1 MKTGRRRKKE
11 TAPEEPRQASPEKDL
26 RAKVTR
32 PPAKKPAAA
41 GVPVPERSRL
51 GKAGLLIL
59 VGLVVFVCGS
69 LLISRACLGPRA
81 TSETYLPATADGSWT
96 TAVRLVVPQVEV
108 GEGWRS
114 DCETDPG
121 CTVVPGTCELRERRD
136 QYAERKV
143 DEYDDYAYN
152 IYYEETEDRLYEA
165 DADTFVVT
173 ALNPKRDWW
182 EEDLHYYSEEWL
194 DRETCQYTNY
204 TVWITDPED
213 ADYEIEVVLS
223 ECEVWDHVVV
233 NERVGEQDEYC
244 QIESLGAMIVQ
255 DTLTQ
260 RGVGA
265 SVEWPGAIPPAGGSL
280 ERDFEGTVTFRANG
294 TKHTVKVTDVDKYVR
309 YLTIPFY
316 LGVDEQGNVVDITDV
331 AP

>member
-1 MKTGRRRKKE
+1 
-11 TAPEEPRQASPEKDL
+11 
-26 RAKVTR
+26 
-32 PPAKKPAAA
+32 
-41 GVPVPERSRL
+41 
-51 GKAGLLIL
+51 
-59 VGLVVFVCGS
+59 
-69 LLISRACLGPRA
+69 
-81 TSETYLPATADGSWT
+81 
-96 TAVRLVVPQVEV
+96 
-108 GEGWRS
+108 
-114 DCETDPG
+114 
-121 CTVVPGTCELRERRD
+121 VVPGTCELRERRD
-136 QYAERKV
+136 QYAERQV

-152 IYYEETEDRLYEA
+152 IYYEETEGRLYEA

-244 QIESLGAMIVQ
+244 QIEMLGAMVVQ

-265 SVEWPGAIPPAGGSL
+265 GVEWPGAIAPAGGDL
-280 ERDFEGTVTFRANG
+280 EHDFEGSVTFRANG
-294 TKHTVKVTDVDKYVR
+294 TEHTVKVNDVDKYVR
-309 YLTIPFY
+309 YLTIPHY
-316 LGVDEQGNVVDITDV
+316 LGVDEQGNVVDVTDV
-331 AP
+331 VP